1 MKTENKHKYYNDGD
15 EINFEKLNNFRKFN
29 SNLKNNIQSNNH
41 NIKYANSDK
50 NYFNNILKTDQKAPK
65 YNENDKKKE
74 INYYNPSDFQKFDQL
89 DSFSEY
95 NNNSEEINKKIT
107 LKSNYSSEDYKKF
120 NKIIPE
126 IVMDQTKIKDQN
138 KKIRV
143 IDYNKINESEKKLKN
158 KFGIDK
164 IKVVYFD

>member
-1 MKTENKHKYYNDGD
+1 MKIENKHKYYNDGD

-65 YNENDKKKE
+65 YNENYNKKE
-74 INYYNPSDFQKFDQL
+74 INYYNPSDFKKFDQL

-107 LKSNYSSEDYKKF
+107 LKSNYSSEDYKEF

-126 IVMDQTKIKDQN
+126 IDMDQSKIKDQN

-143 IDYNKINESEKKLKN
+143 IDYNKINESEKKPKN

-164 IKVVYFD
+164 IKIVYFD

>member
-1 MKTENKHKYYNDGD
+1 M
-15 EINFEKLNNFRKFN
+15 
-29 SNLKNNIQSNNH
+29 S
-41 NIKYANSDK
+41 
-50 NYFNNILKTDQKAPK
+50 
-65 YNENDKKKE
+65 KE
-74 INYYNPSDFQKFDQL
+74 IDYYNPSDFQKFDQL

-107 LKSNYSSEDYKKF
+107 LKSNYSSEDYKEF

-126 IVMDQTKIKDQN
+126 IDMDQTKIIDQN

-164 IKVVYFD
+164 IKIVYFD